1 MFLLFTSVVVSMDT
15 TEVGEGDGHEFKWW
29 WSRDVAESV
38 GLGDGVLVVLAVVAA
53 DGGERIGI
61 SLLEASLTPPNILL

>member
-1 MFLLFTSVVVSMDT
+1 MDT

-29 WSRDVAESV
+29 WWSRDVDDSV
-38 GLGDGVLVVLAVVAA
+38 GLGDGVRVLVVVAG

>member
-1 MFLLFTSVVVSMDT
+1 MFLLFPPSIVVSMDT

-29 WSRDVAESV
+29 WWSRDVAESV
-38 GLGDGVLVVLAVVAA
+38 GLGEGVLVVAG